1 MKFQCPKCGSFYY
14 DRPAVMCGKCNE
26 PAYNFLIIRIA
37 NGISTDPEDW
47 VLTNGLSRLWRI
59 E

>member
-1 MKFQCPKCGSFYY
+1 MKFQCPKCGSLYY
-14 DRPAVMCGKCNE
+14 GRQAVMCGKCNE

-47 VLTNGLSRLWRI
+47 VLTNGLSRLW
-59 E
+59 